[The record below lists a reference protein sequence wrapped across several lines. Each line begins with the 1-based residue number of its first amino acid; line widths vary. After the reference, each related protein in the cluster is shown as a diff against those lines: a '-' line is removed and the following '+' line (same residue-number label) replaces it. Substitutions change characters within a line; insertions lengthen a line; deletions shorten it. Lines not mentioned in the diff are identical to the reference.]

1 MKVEDTKDGLARFIR
16 VSKMK
21 GAPHITT
28 WTPYNRDPSMGR
40 IIPYEE
46 SRVKKS
52 V

>member
-21 GAPHITT
+21 GAQHITT
-28 WTPYNRDPSMGR
+28 WTPYNRDPSMGL

>member
-1 MKVEDTKDGLARFIR
+1 MKVEDTKDGFARFIR

-21 GAPHITT
+21 GAQHVTT
-28 WTPYNRDPSMGR
+28 WTPYNRDTSMGL
-40 IIPYEE
+40 IIPDEE